1 MKQPALLIVLIAV
14 AFLALSIRILKSQ
27 TGFHLVVNLV
37 THPDEHFVKP
47 DDVFKMDD
55 PLILDTRTI
64 DEYAVSHL
72 QNATWMG
79 FENFSAGMIGDTPM
93 DKTILVYCTVGSR
106 SKNVMNILQ
115 QAGYKNAYNLYG
127 GIINWKNS
135 GFKIVDADE
144 LPTDAIHPYNKFWA
158 FWVKK

>member
-1 MKQPALLIVLIAV
+1 MKQRNLLLVLIAV
-14 AFLALSIRILKSQ
+14 AFLALSIRMLKSQ
-27 TGFHLVVNLV
+27 TGFHFVVNLV

-55 PLILDTRTI
+55 PMILDVRTI

-72 QNATWMG
+72 PNATWMG
-79 FENFSAGMIGDTPM
+79 FENFSTKMIGDQPI
-93 DKTILVYCTVGSR
+93 DRTILVYCTIGAR
-106 SKNVMNILQ
+106 SKNVMIKLQ

-135 GFKIVDADE
+135 GYEIVDADE
-144 LPTDAIHPYNKFWA
+144 QPTNAVHPYNKLWG
-158 FWVKK
+158 FWVRK